1 MPTPSNG
8 KSTNGATDATGANNG
23 SGMNAGS
30 GQLLPWPYA
39 IAYGQERRIDCDV
52 LVLGGGIAGVW
63 AAIAA
68 ARCGAR
74 VVILEKAAT
83 ERSGAGGAGVDH
95 WQWAADNP
103 ASAVPP
109 EEFAQALIDNQG
121 GWRSG
126 ISTYIQCASAYE
138 TLLEMERYGGKV
150 RDDEGEFAGA
160 DFRDPASKLLF
171 AYDYANRTVL
181 RVWGHDYKPLLR
193 EACRRLGV
201 RVFDRVAV
209 TSLLTEGGVSGT
221 RVVGATGVHGRSGA
235 FVVARAKS
243 VVLAANRPQRIWT
256 FFRAARLVDL
266 PPAFVLGPGLRHRVA
281 RRRRVHD
288 DGEVDALAVRQR
300 LLVPALRQ
308 RQRDQHL
315 VSLHHRRRQG
325 QGSALVDA
333 WGRPLAT
340 IAERCRPVA
349 GQKFFIMGGGSS
361 SHPHPGLREYAGPRP
376 IPDLEARM
384 RAGEF
389 TPPFYADLAGM
400 PEMERRA
407 IWGVMVGNEGKT
419 RIPVKH
425 TYEAAGFDPERDM
438 LQSYDFLRGHGMR
451 EPVLPQERTF
461 GDQGVCGGLLVD
473 WDLQSNLPGLFG
485 AGDGLFGGQDH
496 SHAACSGRYAGA
508 RAALAAR
515 ALANAGTPDAAQ
527 VEREKA
533 RVYAPLAQPATGP
546 DWKELNAAT
555 ARVMQNYC
563 SEPKHAELLALGR
576 TWLADL
582 EANEAPR
589 VAAGDPHELMRVLE
603 VQDILTCSQMIV
615 SACEARRA
623 SSAYLHFERLDFPA
637 MDPPEWH
644 KWLVI
649 ARGGSRGSS
658 SDGEVAV
665 SERPIAFGATSN
677 RTTARATPR
686 TWQRWVRRARWRSAA
701 QRQASPRR
709 SATPPAP
716 ARRPGKHANDGA
728 LAVDILRPRP
738 RRGVAPLP
746 RCPAAPLPRCPVRT
760 GDAR

>member
-1 MPTPSNG
+1 MPMSA
-8 KSTNGATDATGANNG
+8 STNGAKGEW
-23 SGMNAGS
+23 
-30 GQLLPWPYA
+30 LPWPYT
-39 IAYGQERRIDCDV
+39 IAYGQERRIECDV

-74 VVILEKAAT
+74 VVVLEKAAT

-103 ASAVPP
+103 ASAVSP
-109 EEFAQALIDNQG
+109 EEFTHALVANQG

-138 TLLEMERYGGKV
+138 TLLELERYGGKV

-160 DFRDPASKLLF
+160 DFRDPASRLLF
-171 AYDYANRTVL
+171 AYDYAGRTVL
-181 RVWGHDYKPLLR
+181 RVWGHNYKPLLR

-209 TSLLTEGGVSGT
+209 TSLLTEGGRPGA
-221 RVVGATGVHGRSGA
+221 RVVGATGVHARSGA
-235 FVVARAKS
+235 FVVARAKA
-243 VVLAANRPQRIWT
+243 VVLAASRPQRIWT
-256 FFRAARLVDL
+256 FSSELRGISTFR
-266 PPAFVLGPGLRHRVA
+266 PPSCSGSGYAIAWRAGAEFTMMEKSMRSPFGSGYSYPPYGSGNAINTWYPCTV
-281 RRRRVHD
+281 
-288 DGEVDALAVRQR
+288 VDANGKE
-300 LLVPALRQ
+300 VPW
-308 RQRDQHL
+308 
-315 VSLHHRRRQG
+315 
-325 QGSALVDA
+325 VDA

-340 IAERCRPVA
+340 VAERCRPVA

-361 SHPHPGLREYAGPRP
+361 SHPHPGLPEYAGPRP

-419 RIPVKH
+419 RVPVKQA
-425 TYEAAGFDPERDM
+425 YEAAGFDPARDM

-473 WDLQSNLPGLFG
+473 WDLQSNLPGLYG

-496 SHAACSGRYAGA
+496 SHAACTGRYAGA

-515 ALANAGTPDAAQ
+515 TLAAAAPPDAGQ
-527 VEREKA
+527 LEREKA
-533 RVYAPLAQPATGP
+533 RVYAPLAQAATGP

-563 SEPKHAELLALGR
+563 SEPKHAELLALAR

-582 EANEAPR
+582 ETNEAPR
-589 VAAGDPHELMRVLE
+589 VAAANPHELMRVLE
-603 VQDILTCSQMIV
+603 VHDILTCAQMIV
-615 SACEARRA
+615 AACEARRA
-623 SSAYLHFERLDFPA
+623 SSTHLHFQRLDFPQL
-637 MDPPEWH
+637 DPPQWH
-644 KWLVI
+644 KWLVT
-649 ARGGSRGSS
+649 AQGSGE
-658 SDGEVAV
+658 GEVTL
-665 SERPIAFGATSN
+665 SERPIAFWGDLESNYRPRHTENAAAMGA
-677 RTTARATPR
+677 ADAGPPR
-686 TWQRWVRRARWRSAA
+686 GASASRPRARHEPAGAGAA
-701 QRQASPRR
+701 L
-709 SATPPAP
+709 
-716 ARRPGKHANDGA
+716 G
-728 LAVDILRPRP
+728 
-738 RRGVAPLP
+738 
-746 RCPAAPLPRCPVRT
+746 
-760 GDAR
+760 